1 MTNGLAERG
10 LWSSVDVEELFAFP
24 WPPVTLETLNIMEN
38 KETFVKKFVV
48 RNVTKI
54 QSVTRVRA
62 AILILS

>member
-24 WPPVTLETLNIMEN
+24 WPPVTLETLNRIEN

-54 QSVTRVRA
+54 
-62 AILILS
+62 